1 MTLNIKQG
9 TRETNTLSKKGR
21 YGVIQHRSNGKRTKA
36 LYEMRENI
44 AIVAA
49 VADMYASDGASK
61 ITSITIYEIN
71 AAGWPERMVKTFK
84 RKWYM

>member
-1 MTLNIKQG
+1 M
-9 TRETNTLSKKGR
+9 ETNTLSKKGR

-44 AIVAA
+44 AILAA
-49 VADMYASDGASK
+49 LADMYASDGASK
-61 ITSITIYEIN
+61 ITSISIYEIN
-71 AAGWPERMVKTFK
+71 TAGWPDRLVNTFK